1 MHKRHQKKTLKPIE
15 LLVCSRCK
23 RGMGGLEGEKRPGEI
38 LSDALQTQILPENVT
53 VHRVN
58 CLSNCSN
65 GCTIVLRGEARWS
78 YVYGNLD
85 PQKHVEIIV
94 DGICKYLH
102 AVDGVVPWRERSEHL
117 RKNCIARIPPFEVYN
132 D

>member
-1 MHKRHQKKTLKPIE
+1 MDSGSHQTHPKPVQ
-15 LLVCSRCK
+15 LLVCNRCK
-23 RGMGGLEGEKRPGEI
+23 KGLEVREGEKRPGEL
-38 LSDALQTQILPENVT
+38 LSDALQTQNLPKNVT

-78 YVYGNLD
+78 YIYGNLD
-85 PQKHVEIIV
+85 PIEHVATIV
-94 DGICKYLH
+94 DGINKYLNT
-102 AVDGVVPWRERSEHL
+102 VDGVVPWRERPKHF
-117 RKNCIARIPPFEVYN
+117 RKNCVARIPPIEVYN